1 MEVTLDTLVHP
12 PSLAALRV
20 AAAEHALVLACHH
33 RAITDGLTARLREAL
48 PRHRIVAISLTS
60 MSTDERDLIEQV
72 LETGTVALVTIHND
86 RMAVRLTS
94 WLEAEITLTLPGA
107 RHAA

>member
-1 MEVTLDTLVHP
+1 
-12 PSLAALRV
+12 
-20 AAAEHALVLACHH
+20 
-33 RAITDGLTARLREAL
+33 
-48 PRHRIVAISLTS
+48 